1 VQALATAIE
10 AMWADFAG
18 RGPTDDEVQVAKRQ
32 VANVLDEQMKAPDFW
47 LGRLATLDY
56 RGVSLDDVMAAPA
69 AYQQFSGE
77 DIREAFGRYWRPE
90 SRYRFVV
97 TPAPAPPG
105 SSPPPAASPRP

>member
-1 VQALATAIE
+1 MVSVTSTEPLARRVTAE
-10 AMWADFAG
+10 
-18 RGPTDDEVQVAKRQ
+18 E
-32 VANVLDEQMKAPDFW
+32 N
-47 LGRLATLDY
+47 
-56 RGVSLDDVMAAPA
+56 DVMAAPA